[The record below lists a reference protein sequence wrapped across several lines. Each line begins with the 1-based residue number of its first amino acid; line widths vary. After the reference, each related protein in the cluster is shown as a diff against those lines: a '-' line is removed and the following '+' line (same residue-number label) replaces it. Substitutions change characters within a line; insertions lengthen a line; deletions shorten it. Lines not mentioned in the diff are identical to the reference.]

1 MEKSSDKIKHPLVIK
16 ALRQLRLEPDKGS
29 CKKSAAEIMLTQER
43 LEALALRLGM
53 KQACPLAHPCSTLG
67 WRPWSEQQRRNRQQ
81 KAQGLG
87 RKQQVTSAHKGQDG
101 LSRKPKSLIKSYQT

>member
-29 CKKSAAEIMLTQER
+29 CKKSAAEIMLTRER

-53 KQACPLAHPCSTLG
+53 KQACPLAAPLLHTGLEAVVRAAAQEQAAKGTGLG
-67 WRPWSEQQRRNRQQ
+67 EETAGDVCPQRTGWSE
-81 KAQGLG
+81 
-87 RKQQVTSAHKGQDG
+87 
-101 LSRKPKSLIKSYQT
+101 